1 MNWEALLS
9 TQKLGVDE
17 KEPEEFSRYPMNE
30 FEKDYN
36 KIVFSSAFRR
46 LEETSPGMADAAEG
60 QRSGKFRRKCAGTQN
75 FSKGEISFRNQSV
88 CSLHQHSG
96 QMPYRFLFL

>member
-9 TQKLGVDE
+9 TQKLGNDE

-36 KIVFSSAFRR
+36 KIVSSSAFRR
-46 LEETSPGMADAAEG
+46 LQD
-60 QRSGKFRRKCAGTQN
+60 KTQV
-75 FSKGEISFRNQSV
+75 FPLDKSDFIRTR
-88 CSLHQHSG
+88 LTHSI
-96 QMPYRFLFL
+96 